1 MGNVEDGDRPSD
13 ASSDD
18 EWDDGSGQGLEEM
31 IEHADRALATES
43 FGTTADE
50 QERGEPIDSRL
61 AQERTDRPIL
71 DAELGIIDEDVPDDE
86 SEMVGE
92 AVGER
97 NPFVSPE
104 EAAMSVRDEAPGA
117 VDHPDDH
124 DEPGEADPRSE

>member
-1 MGNVEDGDRPSD
+1 MGNVEDGDRPSG
-13 ASSDD
+13 AGPDD

-31 IEHADRALATES
+31 IEHADRALGAES

-61 AQERTDRPIL
+61 AEERTERPIV

-86 SEMVGE
+86 SQMVGE

-97 NPFVSPE
+97 DAFVSPE

-117 VDHPDDH
+117 VDHPDDY
-124 DEPGEADPRSE
+124 EERAEADPKSE

>member
-1 MGNVEDGDRPSD
+1 MRNVEDADRPSD
-13 ASSDD
+13 AGSDE
-18 EWDDGSGQGLEEM
+18 EWDDGSGQALEEM
-31 IEHADRALATES
+31 IEHADRALGTES

-61 AQERTDRPIL
+61 AEEGTDRPLL
-71 DAELGIIDEDVPDDE
+71 DTELGIIDEDVPDDE

-92 AVGER
+92 AIGER

-104 EAAMSVRDEAPGA
+104 EAAMSVRNEAPGA

-124 DEPGEADPRSE
+124 DELESE